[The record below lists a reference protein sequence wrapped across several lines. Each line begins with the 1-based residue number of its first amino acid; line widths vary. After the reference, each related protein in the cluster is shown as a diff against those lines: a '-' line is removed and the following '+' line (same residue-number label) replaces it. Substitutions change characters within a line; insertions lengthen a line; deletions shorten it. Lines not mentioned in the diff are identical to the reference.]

1 MWQVEAGEES
11 STGASGATAAAGIDW
26 GPVDHQLH
34 EELKEKRESNAKY
47 KKMLVRDSTWPVRC

>member
-11 STGASGATAAAGIDW
+11 STGASGAAATGIDW
-26 GPVDHQLH
+26 GPVDHQLN

-47 KKMLVRDSTWPVRC
+47 KKMLVRDST

>member
-1 MWQVEAGEES
+1 MTWQVEAGEES

-47 KKMLVRDSTWPVRC
+47 KMMLVRDST